1 MKNVI
6 IDLYYS
12 QPVGDV
18 KFHGGGEYIKSIF
31 NILAEKY
38 DNTFSFEVC
47 YDAERFID
55 DWILD
60 IIAKKNIKVH
70 NVKGAKDIVNLLNS
84 RQGDVTFFAGMIY
97 PYDKF
102 TFNGNITTI
111 GTCHGLRLLEKPYD
125 EMVHFYSVSAISNIK
140 EFIKNTFFKRRVY
153 NYAYTMYK
161 EAMERFNTIIT
172 DSEHSR
178 YAIKYFYPDFTKKN
192 NLYVFYAPSKY
203 FEISIAETAE
213 NFIMMI
219 SADRW
224 LKNSARGVMAVDSLY
239 SKGLL
244 KNIKTKIFGNLPFK
258 IKNKIKNP
266 DMFEFMGYVSSQ
278 ELENAYKNC
287 KIFFYPTLNEGFG
300 LPPLE
305 AMKYGKTC
313 VISNVCS
320 LPEVYA
326 DSVYYCNPYD
336 ITEMANRLLMAFEK
350 PMDKT
355 IITSRV
361 EYIKQKQDDDLE
373 RLCALII
380 ND

>member
-47 YDAERFID
+47 YDTERFID

-70 NVKGAKDIVNLLNS
+70 NVKGREDIVNLLNS
-84 RQGDVTFFAGMIY
+84 HQGDVAFFAGMIY
-97 PYDKF
+97 PYDKS
-102 TFNGNITTI
+102 TFNSNITTI

-125 EMVHFYSVSAISNIK
+125 EMVHLYSISVIGNIK
-140 EFIKNTFFKRRVY
+140 EFIKNTFLKRRVY

-178 YAIKYFYPDFTKKN
+178 YAIEYFYPEFARNKN
-192 NLYVFYAPSKY
+192 IFVFYAPSKY
-203 FEISIAETAE
+203 FEFNETEISED
-213 NFIMMI
+213 FIMMI

-224 LKNSARGVMAVDSLY
+224 LKNSARGIMAVDSLY

-244 KNIKTKIFGNLPFK
+244 KNVKTKIFGNLPLK

-266 DMFEFMGYVSSQ
+266 AMFEFMGYVSSE
-278 ELENAYKNC
+278 ELETAYKSC

-320 LPEVYA
+320 LPEIYS

-336 ITEMANRLLMAFEK
+336 ITEMANRLLMAVEK
-350 PMDKT
+350 PMDKD
-355 IITSRV
+355 IITNRV
-361 EYIKQKQDDDLE
+361 EYIKRKQDDDLE
-373 RLCALII
+373 KLCTLII
-380 ND
+380 NS